1 MPLYKSILAAF
12 LVLAAAAHAQQA
24 KCPAAQGNQHLSRV
38 SVFDGPPA
46 QHADLAPDDQKGS
59 GDHIYL
65 TWEIAY
71 LFGMN
76 HDVFLVCRYSLTAD
90 EPSVTIK
97 LDKKASKCAFRSHG
111 KSQPAEAEC
120 K

>member
-1 MPLYKSILAAF
+1 MPLYKSILGAF

-24 KCPAAQGNQHLSRV
+24 QCPSNQGNQPLARV

-59 GDHIYL
+59 GDHLYL

-71 LFGMN
+71 LFAMG
-76 HDVFLVCRYSLTAD
+76 HDVFLVCRYSPTAD
-90 EPSVTIK
+90 EPSMTIK
-97 LDKKASKCAFRSHG
+97 LDKNVRKCIFRSHG
-111 KSQPAEAEC
+111 SGHPAEAEC

>member
-12 LVLAAAAHAQQA
+12 LVFAAAVHAQEA
-24 KCPAAQGNQHLSRV
+24 KCPSHQGNQPLTRV

-59 GDHIYL
+59 GDHLYL

-76 HDVFLVCRYSLTAD
+76 HDVFLVCRYSPSAD

-97 LDKKASKCAFRSHG
+97 LDKKVSKCVFRSHG
-111 KSQPAEAEC
+111 SAQPAEVEC